1 MKYFN
6 GFSLKN
12 EEVFFSD
19 YLIDSDY
26 VVTGFSYGTQK
37 ALEYVYNSQER
48 IERLI
53 LISPAFFQNHKKSFL
68 KTQLRYFKADEE
80 SYKKEFLKNVV
91 YPSTIK
97 LDNYVVNGSYEE
109 LEALLTYVWE
119 EEKINNLLKRGI
131 KIEVFM
137 GDNDKIVDAEKSFEF
152 FSALVPVYLLKGK
165 GHLLK

>member
-26 VVTGFSYGTQK
+26 AVAGFSYGAQK
-37 ALEYVYNSQER
+37 ALEYAYNSQER
-48 IERLI
+48 IDRLI
-53 LISPAFFQNHKKSFL
+53 LISPAFFQNHKKSFV
-68 KTQLRYFKADEE
+68 KTQLRYFKAD
-80 SYKKEFLKNVV
+80 FLKNVV
-91 YPSTIK
+91 YPSSLN
-97 LDNYVVNGSYEE
+97 LDEYVTSGSYDE

-119 EEKINNLLKRGI
+119 EEKIEMLLKRGV

-137 GDNDKIVDAEKSFEF
+137 GDSDKIVEAEKSFEF
-152 FSALVPVYLLKGK
+152 FSALVPVYLLKER